1 MRPGGDADYE
11 NSAGTETRQSLNS
24 AALQHPANPPSPAPR
39 LSTISNQ
46 AVNVGFRVHA
56 GRYWVPRQRGN
67 VRRTKG
73 ARGTRTILV
82 LCSNRGKRRRNPG
95 SCPTQGVTTSTPIRE
110 SNCELF
116 GGRYCHNNSAKVLRT
131 TEVNTSLNHDVE
143 PN

>member
-11 NSAGTETRQSLNS
+11 NSAGMGTRQPLNS
-24 AALQHPANPPSPAPR
+24 TAWQHPANPPSPAPR
-39 LSTISNQ
+39 LSTTSNQ
-46 AVNVGFRVHA
+46 ALNVGFRVHA
-56 GRYWVPRQRGN
+56 GRYWVPTSTEKCPKDTG
-67 VRRTKG
+67 G
-73 ARGTRTILV
+73 AGMRTILV
-82 LCSNRGKRRRNPG
+82 LCNKRGTRKSDPR